1 MENQKEQTVTIK
13 IELDTTFTHDEIRDA
28 LEYIKRVRQ
37 TKAFGKALA
46 DLSPFTVKNGE
57 VFFKDAVIGNGLTTD
72 KIRLRECGLSERDV
86 KNASASNSG
95 YEQHTAGGA
104 ASVSYTA
111 SISINQDKPVQDT
124 VTFTADHFKV
134 HSGIDVNIEALIE
147 NAVKNHVQSAVRDI
161 KKQLA
166 ADRMTMKDLTSHIK
180 NVMLLECFPDGI
192 LHRNFGRR

>member
-28 LEYIKRVRQ
+28 LEYVKRVRQ
-37 TKAFGKALA
+37 TKALEKALA
-46 DLSPFTVKNGE
+46 DSSPFTVKNGE

-72 KIRLRECGLSERDV
+72 KIRLREYGLSERDV

-111 SISINQDKPVQDT
+111 SISIGRDKPVQDT
-124 VTFTADHFKV
+124 VTFTAEHFKV
-134 HSGIDVNIEALIE
+134 HSGIDVNLEALIE

-166 ADRMTMKDLTSHIK
+166 ADQMTLKDLTSHIK
-180 NVMLLECFPDGI
+180 HVMLLECFPGGI